1 MPLTC
6 SDCPKLCCSVIIP
19 GFQKIIAQKE
29 FILILASTLT
39 YRRICRKGLQYPSIG
54 EYHLD
59 ITRLLSGIDPR
70 LHHYCLLL
78 TDVFSPPL
86 AIKRMK
92 PRLFTTPSLKSGS
105 LHDLIRCK
113 R

>member
-1 MPLTC
+1 MA
-6 SDCPKLCCSVIIP
+6 D
-19 GFQKIIAQKE
+19 
-29 FILILASTLT
+29 FILA

-78 TDVFSPPL
+78 TDVFSP
-86 AIKRMK
+86 RS
-92 PRLFTTPSLKSGS
+92 SLKAKQTFVLFIFVPYFFFVMMLFV
-105 LHDLIRCK
+105 LHFVFLIT
-113 R
+113 